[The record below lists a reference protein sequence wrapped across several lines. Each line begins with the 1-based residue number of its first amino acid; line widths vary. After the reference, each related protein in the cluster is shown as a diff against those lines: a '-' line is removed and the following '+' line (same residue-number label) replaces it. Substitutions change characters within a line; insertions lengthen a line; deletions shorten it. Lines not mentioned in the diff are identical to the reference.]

1 MSTPKKITTKKSIKK
16 VTARAKKTVPV
27 QSQSQ
32 GMFVTAST
40 VLFTAL
46 SIVFVLLVIYRYSN

>member
-1 MSTPKKITTKKSIKK
+1 MSTPKKVTTKKSVKK
-16 VTARAKKTVPV
+16 TTTRAKKTVPV
-27 QSQSQ
+27 RSRPQ